1 MLWEGLRCS
10 EYFLGVVQHMF
21 FTMFLMLHGNT
32 QFYNEFRH
40 TVEDDQ
46 FTVGLRGML
55 ALCRVFSLLVR
66 MATTSSWSAA

>member
-1 MLWEGLRCS
+1 
-10 EYFLGVVQHMF
+10 MF

-55 ALCRVFSLLVR
+55 ALCRVFWLLVR